1 MPFEKGH
8 KKATGR
14 PKGSANKS
22 SAIIRDAFASLLEDN
37 LEQITKDFKTLD
49 PEKRVKLFLDMS
61 KYIIPTLKAT
71 ELDLGDKTLD
81 KFNKPLAEFFGV
93 EDKRKV

>member
-14 PKGSANKS
+14 PKGSTNKS
-22 SAIIRDAFASLLEDN
+22 SAKIRDAFAKLLEDN
-37 LEQITKDFKTLD
+37 LEQITQDFSELD

-61 KYIIPTLKAT
+61 KYIIPQLKST
-71 ELDLGDKTLD
+71 ELKGDSDNPIPIVDMSKW
-81 KFNKPLAEFFGV
+81 K
-93 EDKRKV
+93 